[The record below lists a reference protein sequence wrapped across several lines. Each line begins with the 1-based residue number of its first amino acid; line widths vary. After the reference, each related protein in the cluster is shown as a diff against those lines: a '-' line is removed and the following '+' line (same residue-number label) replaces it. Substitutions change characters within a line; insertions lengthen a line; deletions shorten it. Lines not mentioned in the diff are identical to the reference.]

1 MTDQPNNNTTELN
14 ENDLRQRLL
23 ELKDRHE
30 AIEREMDQIQA
41 RMEADDEGAQSEA
54 EVDPTDELRREI
66 EDLRGKYQRALA
78 DYQNFQHRAM
88 KNEEEARRQG
98 VMRLCESLLPVLDNF
113 DLALRGDPE
122 SLTVESVLK
131 GIVVTRDELLRAL
144 ANHGVR
150 ILEPDPGDE
159 FSPIHH
165 EAVMQQDHEQV
176 EPGSVVASLQKGYA
190 MGDRTLRPAKVSVR
204 PELESGHTPS
214 NPTPP
219 TSQPAPDAGEGEN
232 ETDADV

>member
-1 MTDQPNNNTTELN
+1 MTDQRNNNTSELN

-23 ELKDRHE
+23 ELKDQHE
-30 AIEREMDQIQA
+30 AIEREMEKIQA
-41 RMEADDEGAQSEA
+41 QMEDDAETEESEPGI
-54 EVDPTDELRREI
+54 DPTDELRREI
-66 EDLRGKYQRALA
+66 EDLRGKYQRSLA
-78 DYQNFQHRAM
+78 DYQNFQHRAR

-113 DLALRGDPE
+113 DLALQGDPE

-131 GIVVTRDELLRAL
+131 GIVVTRDELLHAL
-144 ANHGVR
+144 SNHGVR
-150 ILEPDPGDE
+150 ILDPDPGDE

-165 EAVMQQDHEQV
+165 EAVMQQDHEEV

-204 PELESGHTPS
+204 PEPDSGHTP
-214 NPTPP
+214 
-219 TSQPAPDAGEGEN
+219 TSHPAPDEGEVEN
-232 ETDADV
+232 DTDADV